1 MEELRLDE
9 DEEGEVEVEE
19 EEEGEDVVEE
29 EVTCEVM
36 DDKLE
41 LDETLLMRPV
51 KRPRMGSAQRL
62 LLQEVAGSSV
72 KRPVY
77 EIGGSLW
84 EYACSVA
91 GLSQLKGRSDN
102 VSVGSKEKQETFIKR
117 FITKRSLQQYFHKN
131 FVHKV
136 ENCVQA
142 KPFPYL

>member
-102 VSVGSKEKQETFIKR
+102 VSPVRWSYWSPGSPEPNPAPSGAEAVRKGVPAELSI
-117 FITKRSLQQYFHKN
+117 ITSSSLG
-131 FVHKV
+131 
-136 ENCVQA
+136 
-142 KPFPYL
+142 